1 MLSAEELQRASE
13 TAAGADLERAQQ
25 RLSALEPALTIEQV
39 IETGDPA
46 DTIVAVAKRREVRT
60 ILLASQGVSATGPGG
75 FGSVVSRVVRMAPV
89 PVMVIQPGAAGEEAH
104 IARLVIAHDGSERAA
119 RVFPLAQDLAR
130 RLAAHVHVVTVV
142 EDERSLV
149 PAAVAAAINPHLH
162 EEARADALNAAR
174 RRIEGAGAQLLR
186 QGLPA
191 SWNVLSGPAA
201 PAIIDACAA
210 NDVLVITSHGHST
223 SRWMLGSV
231 AEKLVRESPVPVI
244 LLRTPPDTESLAM

>member
-1 MLSAEELQRASE
+1 MLSAEELRRASE
-13 TAAGADLERAQQ
+13 TAARADLQRAEQ
-25 RLSALEPALTIEQV
+25 RLSALASRLSIEQI

-46 DTIVAVAKRREVRT
+46 DSIVDVAKRHQVRT

-75 FGSVVSRVVRMAPV
+75 FGSVVSRVVRMAPA
-89 PVMVIQPGAAGEEAH
+89 PVMVVQPGAVSEQAH

-119 RVFPLAQDLAR
+119 RVFPLVQDLAR
-130 RLAAHVHVVTVV
+130 RLEAHVHVVTVV

-162 EEARADALNAAR
+162 DEARADALNVAR
-174 RRIEGAGAQLLR
+174 HRIEGAGAQLLR

-201 PAIIDACAA
+201 PAILDACAA
-210 NDVLVITSHGHST
+210 NDVLVITSHGHSM

-244 LLRTPPDTESLAM
+244 LLRTPPDAESLAT